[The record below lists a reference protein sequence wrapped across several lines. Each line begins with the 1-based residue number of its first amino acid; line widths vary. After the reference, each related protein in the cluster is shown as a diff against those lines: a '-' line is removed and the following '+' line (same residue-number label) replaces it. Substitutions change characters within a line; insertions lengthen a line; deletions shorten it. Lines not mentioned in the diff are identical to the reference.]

1 MVNNVRGTLS
11 KGVYTSESGLV
22 YYVGDGKE
30 YLLNI
35 IATVATLVEGD
46 VSFEKAI
53 ATIEKEMKWMEKLRE
68 RKSWRDSVEESG
80 EVVFKLD

>member
-1 MVNNVRGTLS
+1 MDILRGTLS
-11 KGVYTSESGLV
+11 NGVYTSESGLV

-35 IATVATLVEGD
+35 IAIVATLVEGD

-53 ATIEKEMKWMEKLRE
+53 ATIETEMKWMERL
-68 RKSWRDSVEESG
+68 S
-80 EVVFKLD
+80 

>member
-1 MVNNVRGTLS
+1 MDTIRGSLS
-11 KGVYTSESGLV
+11 NGVYTSESGLV

-46 VSFEKAI
+46 ISFEKAI
-53 ATIEKEMKWMEKLRE
+53 ATIEIEIKDL
-68 RKSWRDSVEESG
+68 
-80 EVVFKLD
+80 

>member
-1 MVNNVRGTLS
+1 MNTIRGTLS
-11 KGVYTSESGLV
+11 NGVYTSESGLV

-35 IATVATLVEGD
+35 LATVATLVEGD

-53 ATIEKEMKWMEKLRE
+53 ATIETEIKWMERLSE
-68 RKSWRDSVEESG
+68 
-80 EVVFKLD
+80 